1 MKFCIYR
8 LRQVNYIGSTVNIKS
23 RIKKHKF
30 SCHNKK
36 SVQYYSQ
43 LYKYI
48 RANDLKIKPKI
59 YATYKVNG
67 SKKFNNKM
75 RMLIEQYYIDKY
87 NTINNGLN
95 CVRAFT
101 SAKYKREN
109 TRQWKLN
116 NRDRINKRQRIK
128 VKCEKCGCISNKC
141 NILRHLKT
149 NKCKRIYNNNIS
161 NNIYE
166 TKEAN

>member
-36 SVQYYSQ
+36 SVQYYSE

-48 RANDLKIKPKI
+48 RASGLTIKPKI
-59 YATYKVNG
+59 YATYEVNG
-67 SKKFNNKM
+67 TKEFNHKM
-75 RMLIEQYYIDKY
+75 RMLIEQYYIEKY
-87 NTINNGLN
+87 DTINNGLN

-116 NRDRINKRQRIK
+116 NRDKDRAHSIKWDLNNKDKINKR
-128 VKCEKCGCISNKC
+128 
-141 NILRHLKT
+141 
-149 NKCKRIYNNNIS
+149 KRIYNNNIS